1 MKIICDTT
9 EFQMEQKS
17 AVAIGK
23 FDGVHRGH
31 MELLSHIIQMKK
43 KKMAAVVFTFHPSAA
58 VFFGQSKEAELTTR
72 YEKRQL
78 FESMGVDVLV
88 EFPLNKETAATSP
101 EEFVE
106 KILAR
111 QMQAGYIAAGAD
123 VSFGY
128 KGLGN
133 KELLIRMAGQLDYQV
148 EIINKVYEEA
158 REISS
163 TYVREEVEKGDMEKT
178 ARLLGRFYSFE
189 GQVERGNRLGRK
201 LGMPTLNLY
210 PERVPLGLE
219 VGDYSIV
226 DDENFNQAEFLK
238 KVADYPK
245 CPRSSCPSP
254 ERFLESYRED
264 ADHVYAI
271 TLSSHLSGSYNSA
284 MLGRKLYLEKYGE
297 KKIHVVDSESASGG
311 ETQIALKLMELE
323 EAGLPF
329 EDIVKKIEE
338 FRDSMHTYFV
348 LDNLETLR
356 KNGRL
361 SGVKALVA
369 STLSIKPVMGSDKG
383 EIIQRS
389 QTIGIKKALGRMAEL
404 AASEAKRPEER
415 RLIITHCNAPS

>member
-1 MKIICDTT
+1 MSFKIVVDSCC
-9 EFQMEQKS
+9 
-17 AVAIGK
+17 
-23 FDGVHRGH
+23 
-31 MELLSHIIQMKK
+31 EL
-43 KKMAAVVFTFHPSAA
+43 P
-58 VFFGQSKEAELTTR
+58 EALLQD
-72 YEKRQL
+72 KR
-78 FESMGVDVLV
+78 F
-88 EFPLNKETAATSP
+88 
-101 EEFVE
+101 
-106 KILAR
+106 
-111 QMQAGYIAAGAD
+111 
-123 VSFGY
+123 
-128 KGLGN
+128 
-133 KELLIRMAGQLDYQV
+133 
-148 EIINKVYEEA
+148 
-158 REISS
+158 
-163 TYVREEVEKGDMEKT
+163 
-178 ARLLGRFYSFE
+178 
-189 GQVERGNRLGRK
+189 
-201 LGMPTLNLY
+201 
-210 PERVPLGLE
+210 ERVPLGLE
-219 VGDYSIV
+219 VGDYSIL
-226 DDENFNQAEFLK
+226 DDENFHQAEFLK
-238 KVADYPK
+238 KVAGYPK

-254 ERFLESYRED
+254 ERFLESYHED

-284 MLGRKLYLEKYGE
+284 MLGKKLYLEKYGE

-323 EAGLPF
+323 GAGLSF

-415 RLIITHCNAPS
+415 RLIITHCNAPGRAEQVKKMVLERAAFRECLIMDTRGVSSMYANDGGVIVTT